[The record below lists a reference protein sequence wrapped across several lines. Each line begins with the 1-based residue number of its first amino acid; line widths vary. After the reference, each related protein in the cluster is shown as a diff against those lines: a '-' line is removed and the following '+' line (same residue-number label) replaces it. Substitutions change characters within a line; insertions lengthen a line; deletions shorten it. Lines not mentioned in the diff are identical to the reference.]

1 MTYDNFEATPVWQEA
16 ARLYELTEDLLE
28 NPAFNA
34 RNGFRDQLDRAALS
48 VSNNIAEGFER
59 GTTSELLYFLY
70 VARGSA
76 GETRSMLRVK
86 LRRIRDTA
94 LKSQISDLVNCAVS
108 CSRQLRAWADSLQNS
123 EIQGQRHLNDRSR
136 ADYERKKRAE
146 ECRKELLRRLSANNP
161 MRKDAEEWGII

>member
-1 MTYDNFEATPVWQEA
+1 MTYENFEDTPVWQEA
-16 ARLYELTEDLLE
+16 ARLYELAEDLLE
-28 NPAFNA
+28 NPGFRA

-86 LRRIRDTA
+86 LRRIRDAA
-94 LKSQISDLVNCAVS
+94 LKSQICKLIDCAIS
-108 CSRQLRAWADSLQNS
+108 CSRQLRGWADSLQNS
-123 EIQGQRHLNDRSR
+123 AIAGQRHLNERSR
-136 ADYERKKRAE
+136 QDYSQKKRAAE
-146 ECRKELLRRLSANNP
+146 FQKELLGKLP
-161 MRKDAEEWGII
+161 PGHPLRKDAEERGLI

>member
-1 MTYDNFEATPVWQEA
+1 MTYENFEDTLVWQEA
-16 ARLYELTEDLLE
+16 ARLYELSEDLLE
-28 NPAFNA
+28 NPAFLA

-86 LRRIRDTA
+86 LRRIRDAA
-94 LKSQISDLVNCAVS
+94 LKSQISALIACAIS
-108 CSRQLRAWADSLQNS
+108 CSRQLRGWAESLQNS
-123 EIQGQRHLNDRSR
+123 DMDDVEGDGRLRIRKLGAAKS
-136 ADYERKKRAE
+136 AAKSAER
-146 ECRKELLRRLSANNP
+146 
-161 MRKDAEEWGII
+161 